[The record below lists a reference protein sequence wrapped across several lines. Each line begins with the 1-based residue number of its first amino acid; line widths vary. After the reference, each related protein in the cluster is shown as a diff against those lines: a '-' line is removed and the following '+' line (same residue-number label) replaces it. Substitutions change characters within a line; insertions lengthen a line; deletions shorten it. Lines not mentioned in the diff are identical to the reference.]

1 MFLEWL
7 RSGKEKYL
15 PGCVECLPESEAL
28 FVYRVI
34 PLLCVAIAWIV
45 GMVVYQVIC
54 DPQAASI
61 ASTSDCLSINPEIWF
76 PRS

>member
-1 MFLEWL
+1 MAKEWQREVL
-7 RSGKEKYL
+7 A
-15 PGCVECLPESEAL
+15 GCLECLPESEAL
-28 FVYRVI
+28 FVYVVI

-61 ASTSDCLSINPEIWF
+61 ASTSDCPSINPEIWF